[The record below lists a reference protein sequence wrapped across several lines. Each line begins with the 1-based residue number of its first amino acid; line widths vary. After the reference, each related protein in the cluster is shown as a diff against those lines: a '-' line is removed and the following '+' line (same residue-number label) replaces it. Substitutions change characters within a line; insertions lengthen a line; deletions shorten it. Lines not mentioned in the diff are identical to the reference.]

1 MSKIKESIVK
11 SNSDNHPSILGE
23 ITEFEKNMLRLDRID
38 LDKEKSIKRKTK
50 ILRKYEAYAV
60 ANLYLNIRFIIY
72 KGYLSEELKINLSDD
87 DVFDI
92 ASPIVGQK
100 LDYNNDIAGALNLT
114 KRDRE
119 VMNYYEYLYTSLK
132 SIKDIHN
139 ELPLAFPNSKSL
151 KKMASEKSYIDN
163 IILSQNKFFSIP
175 NLNFCTFC
183 GKNAN
188 RHSNGIF

>member
-151 KKMASEKSYIDN
+151 KKQQSN
-163 IILSQNKFFSIP
+163 I
-175 NLNFCTFC
+175 
-183 GKNAN
+183 
-188 RHSNGIF
+188 